1 MKMRILI
8 IGFVVFVIWSF
19 FSVWLYVDKIK
30 PAMNKPVAV
39 QPNPETQTNVADS
52 LMQLNALMPK
62 DLMIYFEFDNTKFKP
77 DPQTD
82 NSIAEFKTW
91 LDKNQGSMLTLTGH
105 TDFIGTAEYNQ
116 ALGLKRA
123 QIIQKYLESKGI
135 AANKMI
141 TDSKGKDQPVAD
153 QITKVGRAKNR
164 RTVITIKK

>member
-1 MKMRILI
+1 MRILI

-52 LMQLNALMPK
+52 LIQLNALMPK

-77 DPQTD
+77 DPQT
-82 NSIAEFKTW
+82 NSSITEFKTW
-91 LDKNQGSMLTLTGH
+91 LDKNPGSMLTITGH

-116 ALGLKRA
+116 VLGLKRA

-135 AANKMI
+135 VANKMI

-153 QITKVGRAKNR
+153 KITKEGRAKNR

>member
-1 MKMRILI
+1 MKMRIRI

-52 LMQLNALMPK
+52 LIQLNALMPK

-77 DPQTD
+77 DPQT
-82 NSIAEFKTW
+82 NSSITEFKTW
-91 LDKNQGSMLTLTGH
+91 LDKNPGSMLTITGH

-116 ALGLKRA
+116 VLGLKRA

-135 AANKMI
+135 VANKMI

-153 QITKVGRAKNR
+153 KITKEGRAKNR

>member
-1 MKMRILI
+1 MRILI

-30 PAMNKPVAV
+30 PAMNKPVTV

-52 LMQLNALMPK
+52 IMQLNALMPK
-62 DLMIYFEFDNTKFKP
+62 DLMIYFEFDDSKFKP

-91 LDKNQGSMLTLTGH
+91 LDKNPGSMLTITGH

-116 ALGLKRA
+116 ALGLRRA
-123 QIIQKYLESKGI
+123 QVIQKYLESKGI
-135 AANKMI
+135 TANKMI

-153 QITKVGRAKNR
+153 QTTQEGRAKNR